1 MSESMVTINE
11 SLLDEALGKL
21 ESARTWS
28 PRVISKLESFIRTA
42 EDYDLFRVNSIQ
54 YATEKG
60 MAESEAID
68 LFLHSAKVGLFE
80 MEWHLVCPGC
90 GHVVE
95 SLRNMHKLHS
105 AFVCN
110 QCAIEAKVSLDDYIQ
125 VAFTISRS
133 VREIVFHHPE
143 SLSAEDLF
151 YKYNLC
157 RGTLSFTEG
166 KRQVE
171 TLRAVTKLVAY
182 LEPGEKRSIE
192 FSTEPGAMLISRL
205 SENSVTGFL
214 VADKQA
220 SAPQTITA
228 QFTDGSLKVLD
239 HEVTPAGRL
248 DFGYAGMTFDQLGS
262 LLTGSVTVDL
272 ENRFEQRICF
282 WLAMLPGQPSRIG
295 VGFDPFLSG
304 KRLITTQTFRN
315 LFRSETVSEAEGIG
329 VKDITFLFTDLKGST
344 ALYDQIGDPKAY
356 YLVRQHF
363 DTLGNVI
370 NRYEGATVKTIGD
383 AVMATFMTPLDA
395 VRASL
400 EMLQD
405 IAAFNRNITDK
416 LILKIGI
423 HVGHSIVVSLNDR
436 IDYFGQ
442 TVNIAARVQALA
454 DSDEIY
460 MSEAV
465 YNFPGVREAIAHR
478 DIVSEQASVKGV
490 SGKLQVY
497 KISAPN

>member
-1 MSESMVTINE
+1 VITINE
-11 SLLDEALGKL
+11 SLLDEHLGKL

-28 PRVISKLESFIRTA
+28 PRVISKLENFIRSA
-42 EDYDLFRVNSIQ
+42 EDYDLFRVNPIQ
-54 YATEKG
+54 YATEKN

-68 LFLHSAKVGLFE
+68 LFLHSAKIGLFE

-105 AFVCN
+105 SYTCN
-110 QCAIEAKVSLDDYIQ
+110 QCAFDANVSLDDYIQ
-125 VAFTISRS
+125 VTFTISRS

-157 RGTLSFTEG
+157 RGTRSFIEG
-166 KRQVE
+166 MKQE
-171 TLRAVTKLVAY
+171 DALRTVTKLVTY
-182 LEPGEKRSIE
+182 LEPGEKRSVE
-192 FSTEPGAMLISRL
+192 FPIEPGAVLISRL
-205 SENSVTGFL
+205 NENSTTGFL
-214 VADKQA
+214 VAVEQ
-220 SAPQTITA
+220 SAGRQTITA

-239 HEVTPAGRL
+239 HEVTPAGHV
-248 DFGYAGMTFDQLGS
+248 DFGYAGMTFNQLGS
-262 LLTGSVTVDL
+262 LLTGTLSVDL
-272 ENRFEQRICF
+272 ENCLERRLCF
-282 WLAMLPGQPSRIG
+282 WLALLPGQPSRTG
-295 VGFDPFLSG
+295 VSFDPFLSG

-315 LFRSETVSEAEGIG
+315 LFRSETVSDNEGIG

-363 DTLGNVI
+363 DTLGNII
-370 NRYEGATVKTIGD
+370 NHYEGATVKTIGD

-400 EMLQD
+400 EMLHD
-405 IAAFNRNITDK
+405 IEAFNQNISDK

-423 HVGHSIVVSLNDR
+423 HTGHSIVVTLNDR

-454 DSDEIY
+454 DADEIY
-460 MSEAV
+460 VSEAV
-465 YNFPGVREAIAHR
+465 YSFPGVHEAVAHCE
-478 DIVSEQASVKGV
+478 VFAEQAMVKGV
-490 SGKLQVY
+490 SEKLQVY
-497 KISAPN
+497 KISIRK

>member
-1 MSESMVTINE
+1 MTTINE
-11 SLLDEALGKL
+11 SLLDEQLGKL
-21 ESARTWS
+21 EGARTWS
-28 PRVISKLESFIRTA
+28 PRVISKLESFIHTA
-42 EDYDLFRVNSIQ
+42 EDYDLFRVNPIQ
-54 YATEKG
+54 YATEKNL
-60 MAESEAID
+60 AESEAID
-68 LFLHSAKVGLFE
+68 LFLHSTKLGLFE

-105 AFVCN
+105 AFICN
-110 QCAIEAKVSLDDYIQ
+110 QCAFEANVSLDDYIQ
-125 VAFTISRS
+125 VTFTISRS
-133 VREIVFHHPE
+133 VREISFHNPE
-143 SLSAEDLF
+143 SLSADDLF

-157 RGTLSFTEG
+157 RGTRSFIEG
-166 KRQVE
+166 LKQE
-171 TLRAVTKLVAY
+171 DALRAVTKLVTY

-192 FSTEPGAMLISRL
+192 FSTEPGAVLISRL
-205 SENSVTGFL
+205 NENSVTGFL
-214 VADKQA
+214 VAPEKA
-220 SAPQTITA
+220 SEPENISA
-228 QFTDGSLKVLD
+228 QFVDGSLKILNR
-239 HEVTPAGRL
+239 EVTPAARA

-262 LLTGSVTVDL
+262 LLTGTLGVEI
-272 ENRFEQRICF
+272 ENRLARRVCF
-282 WLAMLPGQPSRIG
+282 WLAMLPGKPSPIG
-295 VGFDPFLSG
+295 VSFDPFLSG

-315 LFRSETVSEAEGIG
+315 LFRSETVSDNEGLG

-400 EMLQD
+400 EMLHD
-405 IAAFNRNITDK
+405 IETFNSSISDK
-416 LILKIGI
+416 LVLKIGI
-423 HVGHSIVVSLNDR
+423 HTGHSIVVSLNDR

-454 DSDEIY
+454 DADEIY
-460 MSEAV
+460 MSEDV
-465 YNFPGVREAIAHR
+465 YNFPGVREAISHR
-478 DIVSEQASVKGV
+478 EVVSEQASVKGV

-497 KISAPN
+497 KISNQTA

>member
-1 MSESMVTINE
+1 MTTINE
-11 SLLDEALGKL
+11 ELLDEELGKL
-21 ESARTWS
+21 EGAHTWS
-28 PRVISKLESFIRTA
+28 PRVISKLESFVRTA
-42 EDYDLFRVNSIQ
+42 EDYDLFRVNPIQ
-54 YATEKG
+54 YAAEKNL
-60 MAESEAID
+60 AESEAID
-68 LFLHSAKVGLFE
+68 LFLHSAKLGLFE

-105 AFVCN
+105 TFVCN
-110 QCAIEAKVSLDDYIQ
+110 QCAFEASVSLDDYIQ
-125 VAFTISRS
+125 VTFTISRS
-133 VREIVFHHPE
+133 VREIVFHNPE

-151 YKYNLC
+151 FKYNLS
-157 RGTLSFTEG
+157 RGTLSWIDGMKQEDA
-166 KRQVE
+166 
-171 TLRAVTKLVAY
+171 LRAVAKLVTY

-192 FSTEPGAMLISRL
+192 FSIELGLVLITRL
-205 SENSVTGFL
+205 NENATTGFL
-214 VADKQA
+214 VAADKA
-220 SAPQTITA
+220 SEPQNISA
-228 QFTDGSLKVLD
+228 QFVDGSLKVLD
-239 HEVTPAGRL
+239 RDVAPGRA
-248 DFGYAGMTFDQLGS
+248 DFGYAGFTFDQLGS
-262 LLTGSVTVDL
+262 LLTGSLSVKF
-272 ENRFEQRICF
+272 ENRLERRVCF
-282 WLAMLPGQPSRIG
+282 WIAFLPGEPPRKG
-295 VGFDPFLSG
+295 VSFDPFLSG

-315 LFRSETVSEAEGIG
+315 LFRSETVSDNEGIG

-400 EMLQD
+400 EMLND
-405 IAAFNRNITDK
+405 IEAFNNNISDK

-423 HVGHSIVVSLNDR
+423 HSGNSIVVSLNDR

-454 DSDEIY
+454 DADEIY
-460 MSEAV
+460 MSEDV
-465 YNFPGVREAIAHR
+465 YTFPGVREALAHR
-478 DIVSEQASVKGV
+478 DVASEQASVKGV

-497 KISAPN
+497 KVSSKK